1 MDFDQLGVT
10 GASKSASS
18 SFPASSYSAG
28 TAAGGT
34 SAASNITSAA
44 VNSTGSAVAADTTQK
59 AANQS
64 ANQSANKTDPALLKQ
79 SLSAL
84 NEFVQPHFGS
94 LEFSVDEGSGRQ
106 VLKIVDKE
114 TNDVLMQLPSKEAL
128 ALSKYIGKNNGNL
141 IRESA

>member
-10 GASKSASS
+10 GASKSAAASFSASTYTPGAASGVATSATNSATAASGLGSS
-18 SFPASSYSAG
+18 SSAG
-28 TAAGGT
+28 TVDSTKQAAG
-34 SAASNITSAA
+34 
-44 VNSTGSAVAADTTQK
+44 
-59 AANQS
+59 
-64 ANQSANKTDPALLKQ
+64 KTDPALLKQ
-79 SLSAL
+79 SVSAL

-94 LEFSVDEGSGRQ
+94 IEFSVDEGSGHQ
-106 VLKIVDKE
+106 VLKVVDKE

>member
-28 TAAGGT
+28 TT
-34 SAASNITSAA
+34 SGSSAVASNITSVA
-44 VNSTGSAVAADTTQK
+44 VNSTGSAVATDAAQK
-59 AANQS
+59 A

-94 LEFSVDEGSGRQ
+94 LEFSVDEGSGHQ